1 MQREPDFFVSSFTA
15 QWYAHRACT
24 QVTWQCLQAMKDKN
38 DANLIGQFG
47 VGFYSS
53 FLVASR
59 VRVQTKHKD
68 DSQWMWESAAG
79 SHSFKVGAT
88 TQSWS

>member
-1 MQREPDFFVSSFTA
+1 MTRQS
-15 QWYAHRACT
+15 
-24 QVTWQCLQAMKDKN
+24 LQAMKDKN

-79 SHSFKVGAT
+79 SHSFKVHPTPWSGFQVFMGALLVGAVHLGCLFPR
-88 TQSWS
+88 